1 MNRLPASQA
10 REKFA
15 EILNEVAFGRKRMVL
30 HRHGKDLVAVIP
42 VEDLALLEELEDRAD
57 VARARRALADKSPR
71 ANWAEVRKELKLK

>member
-15 EILNEVAFGRKRMVL
+15 EILNEVAFGHKRMVL

-42 VEDLALLEELEDRAD
+42 VEDLELLEELEDRAD
-57 VARARRALADKSPR
+57 VAAAKRALADKSPR
-71 ANWAEVRKELKLK
+71 AGWAEVKAELKLK